1 LLSFFGD
8 GGASTGAFHES
19 MILAVL
25 YQVPVVFICENNQYA
40 MSFPANSWTTSEKLA
55 GFAELYGMPGTAVDG
70 NDLLAVREAVQQA
83 VEHARGGGGP
93 SLVVNNTYRY
103 RGHSKSDRNRY
114 RTQEEIDEWQRND
127 PILRFRKVLDSGS
140 LLEEAKMDAIEEGAY
155 AAIEASR
162 QFAENS
168 PEPSIESILEGVYAP

>member
-1 LLSFFGD
+1 
-8 GGASTGAFHES
+8 

-40 MSFPANSWTTSEKLA
+40 MSFAAKSWTTSERLA
-55 GFAELYGMPGTAVDG
+55 GFAELYGMPGTATDG
-70 NDLLAVREAVQQA
+70 NDILAVKEAVQKA
-83 VEHARGGGGP
+83 VDHARNGGGP

-114 RTQEEIDEWQRND
+114 RTQEEIEEWQRND
-127 PILRFRKVLDSGS
+127 PILRFREPLVSEGLFEI
-140 LLEEAKMDAIEEGAY
+140 EEIEAIEEAAY
-155 AAIEASR
+155 AAIESSR

-168 PEPSIESILEGVYAP
+168 PEPAVETILEGVYAP